1 MDIMQKISLLIMLT
15 YVEACDGGGGD
26 TITQNAQIV
35 QTTAQST
42 DTDTETSSQP
52 AFFTSSSIDE
62 TGQI

>member
-1 MDIMQKISLLIMLT
+1 MLT
-15 YVEACDGGGGD
+15 YVAACGGGGGD

-35 QTTAQST
+35 QTTAPST